1 MAGALE
7 ILQEDDW
14 QVWQDTISWLGNP
27 TGPQA
32 SPVYMC
38 GSGTVLGLAP
48 SMDNH
53 RRYDPMAP
61 DVGNHP
67 LDNAQHQQH
76 QNPPQDSAVYGTEE
90 FIDLDMLIN
99 YVADQHSGTN
109 DPVPPDSTMATYA
122 MDKSYYSRL
131 TDYNSADYNG
141 VMYIYSPGPGGDC
154 GQLMDV
160 QQQHQH
166 QQQNN
171 HHLLQLQQQQ
181 LQLQLQLLQQQQQ
194 QQNQQQISPP
204 ASPPDDSDGGNAI
217 AESTFLPRQL
227 MAVTTTT
234 TTVVTPT
241 VLSATNAAV
250 VGRPHKQTATAVNV
264 PATATAVSAA
274 YTAAMMT
281 PPSSPP
287 EDDVKMA
294 VAVAAKATTGSQRS
308 SRRTGGVG
316 DRRPQ
321 RAKKTSANHSCG
333 HPGCGKTY
341 TKSSHL
347 KAHLRTHTGEKPYQC
362 YWNGCGWKFARSDE
376 LTRHFRKHTG
386 DRPFKCRLCDRAFS
400 RSDHLSLHMKR
411 HNV

>member
-27 TGPQA
+27 AAPQA

-38 GSGTVLGLAP
+38 GSGTVPGLAP
-48 SMDNH
+48 STDSH
-53 RRYDPMAP
+53 RRCDPMAP

-67 LDNAQHQQH
+67 LDDAQHHQH
-76 QNPPQDSAVYGTEE
+76 LDSPSDAVPYEE

-109 DPVPPDSTMATYA
+109 DPVPPDAMMTTYA
-122 MDKSYYSRL
+122 ADKPYYNRL
-131 TDYNSADYNG
+131 TDYNPADYNG
-141 VMYIYSPGPGGDC
+141 VMYIYSPGPSGEC
-154 GQLMDV
+154 GQVMDV

-171 HHLLQLQQQQ
+171 HHLIQLQQQQ
-181 LQLQLQLLQQQQQ
+181 LQLQLQQLQQQQ
-194 QQNQQQISPP
+194 QQQISPP
-204 ASPPDDSDGGNAI
+204 ASPPDDSDDGNAI
-217 AESTFLPRQL
+217 SDSKFLVRQL
-227 MAVTTTT
+227 MATTTT
-234 TTVVTPT
+234 TTAATPPT
-241 VLSATNAAV
+241 LLSATNAAAAV
-250 VGRPHKQTATAVNV
+250 VGRPHKQTATAA
-264 PATATAVSAA
+264 ATAAAVSAA
-274 YTAAMMT
+274 YTATMMT

-287 EDDVKMA
+287 EDGVKMA
-294 VAVAAKATTGSQRS
+294 AAVATKVTTGGQRS

-316 DRRPQ
+316 DQRPQ